1 MMLDID
7 TQQQNKLSGKPLELE
22 RKLKT
27 HCVDLASER
36 VGGETLACSDDFF
49 AEMENLIKPGR
60 GVFIDDKFTDRGKW
74 MDGWE
79 SRRSYG
85 RDNGR
90 EFDWCIIRLGIK
102 GVIRGFDIDTNY
114 FRGNAPESVSIEACV
129 SDVEPNADT
138 VWESVLAQVSVEA
151 HSQNIFEISND
162 KAYTHIRLTM
172 FPDGGIARIRVYGE
186 ANVDWE
192 QFIDGELI
200 DLAYIKNGG
209 KALLVSDMFFSDKNN
224 LIMPGRGK
232 DMGDGWE
239 TKRRRDPGPDWS
251 IVKLASEGSIE
262 KVIVDTCHFKG
273 NFPDSFTLEGMVSSS
288 DDFSNSQQEDKWQP
302 IIERTKLYAHREHLF
317 INEIVTDNKQSFTHV
332 RLNIFPDGGISRMR
346 ILGKVSNKVL
356 GDNQSQKG

>member
-1 MMLDID
+1 MLDID
-7 TQQQNKLSGKPLELE
+7 TQQQNKLSGTALELE

-27 HCVDLASER
+27 YNVDLASER
-36 VGGETLACSDDFF
+36 VGGETLSCSDDFF

-60 GVFIDDKFTDRGKW
+60 GIFIDDKFTDRGKW

-102 GVIRGFDIDTNY
+102 GIIRGFDIDTNY
-114 FRGNAPESVSIEACV
+114 FRGNAPESVSVEACV

-138 VWESVLAQVSVEA
+138 VWETVLDKNAVEA
-151 HSQNIFEISND
+151 HSQNIFEINNNKS
-162 KAYTHIRLTM
+162 YTHIRLNM
-172 FPDGGIARIRVYGE
+172 FPDGGVARIRVYGE
-186 ANVDWE
+186 ADVNWD
-192 QFIDGELI
+192 QFVGGELI

-251 IVKLASEGSIE
+251 VVKLASQGSIE
-262 KVIVDTCHFKG
+262 KVIIDTCHFKG
-273 NFPDSFTLEGMVSSS
+273 NFPDTFTLEGLVSNS
-288 DDFSNSQQEDKWQP
+288 DDFSNGQQDDKWQP

-317 INEIVTDNKQSFTHV
+317 INEIVVEKSQSFTHV
-332 RLNIFPDGGISRMR
+332 RLSIFPDGGISRMR
-346 ILGKVSNKVL
+346 IFGNADSHKI
-356 GDNQSQKG
+356 

>member
-1 MMLDID
+1 MLDID
-7 TQQQNKLSGKPLELE
+7 TQEQNKLAGAALELE
-22 RKLKT
+22 QKLKT

-36 VGGETLACSDDFF
+36 VGGETLSCSDDFF

-60 GVFIDDKFTDRGKW
+60 GIFIDDKFTDRGKW

-114 FRGNAPESVSIEACV
+114 FRGNAPESVSVEACI
-129 SDVEPNADT
+129 SEVEPNADT
-138 VWESVLAQVSVEA
+138 VWETVLDQAPVEA
-151 HSQNIFEISND
+151 HSQNIFAITND
-162 KAYTHIRLTM
+162 KAYTHIRLNM
-172 FPDGGIARIRVYGE
+172 FPDGGVARIRVYGE
-186 ANVDWE
+186 ADVNWE
-192 QFIDGELI
+192 HFIDGELI

-251 IVKLASEGSIE
+251 IVKLAAQGSIE

-273 NFPDSFTLEGMVSSS
+273 NFPDTFTLEGLVSNS
-288 DDFSNSQQEDKWQP
+288 DDFTDGQQEEKWQP
-302 IIERTKLYAHREHLF
+302 IIARTKLYAHREHLF
-317 INEIVTDNKQSFTHV
+317 INEIIPKSTETFTHI
-332 RLNIFPDGGISRMR
+332 RLNIFPDGGISRLR
-346 ILGKVSNKVL
+346 AFGK
-356 GDNQSQKG
+356 KG